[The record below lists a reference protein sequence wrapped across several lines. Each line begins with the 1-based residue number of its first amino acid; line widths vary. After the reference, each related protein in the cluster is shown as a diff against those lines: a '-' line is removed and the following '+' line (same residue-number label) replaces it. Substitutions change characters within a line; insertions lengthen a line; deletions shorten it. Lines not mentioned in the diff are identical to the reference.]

1 MRSHHLLKVVNKIVF
16 ALKQC
21 AMYCAFAD
29 AAAVFDVLETL
40 SNKYAHVGLLFE
52 LSLERGVH

>member
-1 MRSHHLLKVVNKIVF
+1 MRSHHLIKVVNKIVF

-21 AMYCAFAD
+21 EMYCAFPD

-40 SNKYAHVGLLFE
+40 SNKYVYVSLFIE
-52 LSLERGVH
+52 GF

>member
-21 AMYCAFAD
+21 EMYCAFID
-29 AAAVFDVLETL
+29 VAAVFDVLETL
-40 SNKYAHVGLLFE
+40 SNKYAYVGLLF
-52 LSLERGVH
+52 